1 MIKKILICLLLI
13 YIFFADIIISKLQI
27 PVLKTG
33 IALLVILFF
42 LLYYIIN
49 FKKLEY
55 TRFVYISIFF
65 IFISLVNWTTFGYI
79 NLYYTIIFGWVLA
92 QDFKFTMKSLIL
104 ITLIQFFLVAYE
116 SVTTMIIYDSVTSGV
131 FNQNEFN
138 NSNSYKLFDV
148 TGFRPKGLF
157 PGTLVAT
164 SFIIYLVMLF
174 RNNIKMLLGLFI
186 LAIMTNGR
194 LALIIAGFTFF
205 YKIYKQYD
213 IAGVHGKISNF
224 NKFIL
229 MIIPFFIIILA
240 YFYLLPSLVVN
251 NLLNSFDFN
260 TSANAGRIY
269 AYVQSILLF
278 IDYDLIQKLFGF
290 PENLVFDVYGREIA
304 SESGFLSMILDIGI
318 IGLLYYLYN
327 FYKIWNSDNNSL
339 INLRSKFIGV
349 KYVVLITF
357 LSFIQYE
364 HINGNLRGTL
374 FWFFIISQY
383 LMIKKNETV

>member
-13 YIFFADIIISKLQI
+13 YVVFTDIIISKLQI
-27 PVLKTG
+27 PVLKTVL
-33 IALLVILFF
+33 ALLVILFF
-42 LLYYIIN
+42 LFYYISNLNKIKHSH
-49 FKKLEY
+49 FI
-55 TRFVYISIFF
+55 YISIFF
-65 IFISLVNWTTFGYI
+65 IFISLVIWKSFGYL
-79 NLYYTIIFGWVLA
+79 NLYYTIIFGWILA
-92 QDFKFTMKSLIL
+92 QDYKFTMKYLIL
-104 ITLIQFFLVAYE
+104 IFLIQFFLVAYE
-116 SVTTMIIYDSVTSGV
+116 SVTRMILYDSVTSGV
-131 FNQNEFN
+131 LIQNEYN
-138 NSNSYKLFDV
+138 YSESYKLFDV

-186 LAIMTNGR
+186 LAIITNGR

-205 YKIYKQYD
+205 YKLFKKYD
-213 IAGVHGKISNF
+213 LVGVHGKMSIY

-229 MIIPFFIIILA
+229 LIIPFSMIIFGVL
-240 YFYLLPSLVVN
+240 FLLPEIAVN
-251 NLLNSFDFN
+251 NLLSVFDFN

-269 AYVQSILLF
+269 AYGQSILKF

-290 PENLVFDVYGREIA
+290 PGNLVFDVYDREIA
-304 SESGFLSMILDIGI
+304 SESGFLSMMLDIGI

-327 FYKIWNSDNNSL
+327 FYKIWATDNNSL

-364 HINGNLRGTL
+364 HINGNLRGTF

-383 LMIKKNETV
+383 SMIKKNDTL